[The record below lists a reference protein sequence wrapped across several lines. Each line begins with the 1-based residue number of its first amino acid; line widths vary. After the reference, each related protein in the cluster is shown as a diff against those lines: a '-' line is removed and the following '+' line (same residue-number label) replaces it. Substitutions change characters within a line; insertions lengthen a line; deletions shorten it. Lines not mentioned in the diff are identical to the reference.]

1 MPQLMRLVLER
12 AALRR
17 LGDLPKPARAGLLR
31 RLRLIA
37 ADPFAKHANVKRYKE
52 GGPNC
57 FRLRQGQWRAIYE
70 IDREAQEMRVQA
82 IDTRGSVYR

>member
-1 MPQLMRLVLER
+1 MRLVIER
-12 AALRR
+12 AAMRR
-17 LGDLPKPARAGLLR
+17 LGDLPKPARAALLH
-31 RLRLIA
+31 RLKLIA
-37 ADPFAKHANVKRYKE
+37 ADPFAKHANVKRYSE

-82 IDTRGSVYR
+82 IDTRGSAYR